1 MSLQDRRV
9 VALAATAL
17 ASGLLVTGSAQA
29 ASGGTPVPDGTYQ
42 FVAKVEIEGR
52 ACTGALIDP
61 QWVIT
66 ARSCFPENA
75 QRAGAPAKPTTV
87 TIGRTNLAGT
97 AGRVAKVTT
106 LVPRTDRN
114 VVLARLDTIIND
126 IAPIPVSTTAPSTG
140 ETLRVAAY
148 GRTATEWVP
157 DRLAVTEF
165 TAGAAADTTL
175 ALSNSAG
182 ADTCKGDAGG
192 PAFRETAGRV
202 ELVAINS
209 TSWQHGCLG
218 VTETRQGSTESRVDD
233 LTGWIGQ
240 LGQANANLAQNR
252 VVTASSSYGGSAT
265 WSTAAVV
272 DGVRASTSASSGWSS
287 DGSLTANHTEWLTVD
302 LGRSQPLSRVDLY
315 PRSDGAATGS
325 GFPRDFTIAVS
336 DDGTNWTTAVTRTG
350 YDRPAAE
357 AQEFSLTGKSGRY
370 LKVTGTSLSTDDIGH
385 YRMQFAEIEAY
396 VPNSVQGK
404 AVVASSTVGGI
415 PAWSTAAVIDGVR
428 TSTSASSGWSSN
440 NSLTA
445 NHTEWLTV
453 DLGRPQPLSRV
464 DLYPRSDGAA
474 TGTGFPRDFTIAVSD
489 DGTNWTTAV
498 TRTGYGRPGAG
509 AQEFSLAGKSGRY
522 LKVTGTSLSTDDNG
536 HYRMQFAEI
545 EAYGSNL
552 ATGKTVS
559 SASSIE
565 ALPGWGRRNAT
576 DGIRVNTGNDA
587 AGWSSGSGPAGRS
600 ESVTVDLAA
609 PTAVNRVDLLPR
621 TDQLDGRSGF
631 PSDVIIEVSGD
642 GQTWTAV
649 ASGAGIATPGQPGR
663 SFPIPT
669 STTRYLKITG
679 TGFGADSFGDYY
691 LQFGE
696 IEAW

>member
-1 MSLQDRRV
+1 M
-9 VALAATAL
+9 AATAL

-29 ASGGTPVPDGTYQ
+29 ASGGSPVPDGTYQ

-106 LVPRTDRN
+106 LVPRADRN

-126 IAPIPVSTTAPSTG
+126 IAPIPVSATAPSTG
-140 ETLRVAAY
+140 ETLRVAGY
-148 GRTATEWVP
+148 GRTATAWVP
-157 DRLAVTEF
+157 DRLSVTEF
-165 TAGAAADTTL
+165 TAGAVADTTL
-175 ALSNSAG
+175 ALGNAAG

-252 VVTASSSYGGSAT
+252 VVTASSSFGGSAA

-272 DGVRASTSASSGWSS
+272 DGVRESTSASAGWSS
-287 DGSLTANHTEWLTVD
+287 DSNLTANHTEWLTVD

-315 PRSDGAATGS
+315 PRSGGASTGS

-350 YDRPAAE
+350 Y
-357 AQEFSLTGKSGRY
+357 GK
-370 LKVTGTSLSTDDIGH
+370 
-385 YRMQFAEIEAY
+385 
-396 VPNSVQGK
+396 
-404 AVVASSTVGGI
+404 
-415 PAWSTAAVIDGVR
+415 
-428 TSTSASSGWSSN
+428 
-440 NSLTA
+440 
-445 NHTEWLTV
+445 
-453 DLGRPQPLSRV
+453 
-464 DLYPRSDGAA
+464 
-474 TGTGFPRDFTIAVSD
+474 
-489 DGTNWTTAV
+489 
-498 TRTGYGRPGAG
+498 PGAG

-576 DGIRVNTGNDA
+576 DGIRVNTGNGA

-600 ESVTVDLAA
+600 ESVTVDLAG

-621 TDQLDGRSGF
+621 ADQLDGRSGF
-631 PSDVIIEVSGD
+631 PSDVTIEVSGD

-649 ASGAGIATPGQPGR
+649 ATGAGIATPGQPGR